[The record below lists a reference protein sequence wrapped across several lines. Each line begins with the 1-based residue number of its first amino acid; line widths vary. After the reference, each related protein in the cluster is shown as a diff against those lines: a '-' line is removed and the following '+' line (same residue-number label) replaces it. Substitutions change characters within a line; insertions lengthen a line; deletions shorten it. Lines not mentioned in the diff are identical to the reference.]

1 MKYFLL
7 PIMYDEWE
15 KVMGSAWTQA
25 NCIRVP
31 AAAGESLNG

>member
-15 KVMGSAWTQA
+15 KIMGSAWMQA
-25 NCIRVP
+25 HCVRVSTVV
-31 AAAGESLNG
+31 GCR

>member
-15 KVMGSAWTQA
+15 KTMGSAWMQV
-25 NCIRVP
+25 RSRSRS
-31 AAAGESLNG
+31 GRERLDE